1 MIAQFSQVLK
11 FPKTDSVYTGS
22 FNVEIEEESVLGG
35 EIILDVYVK
44 DDTRAG

>member
-11 FPKTDSVYTGS
+11 FPKTDSLYTGS

-35 EIILDVYVK
+35 EMIVDVHVK
-44 DDTRAG
+44 GDTSAG